1 MGFIALVIALL
12 IEQVRPLAANN
23 LAHRVSAGLADL
35 VRGSTDAGQRQH
47 GIIGWLVVGA
57 IVLGVV
63 ALLEWLAALLHPL
76 LLVVVHVVVLYATVG
91 FRQFSHAFTE
101 IQVALAADDLPGA
114 RRVLERWLA
123 ASSTDD
129 EFEQPPSDA
138 SIDTVCRLAIAHA
151 LVASHRHVFAPLFC
165 YMLFPGVLGPVLYR
179 LAELLARR
187 WSTHVAHGEARVS
200 EPYGFAAAWIYRL
213 LDWVLVRITAAGFAI
228 VGNFEDAVYCWRG
241 AAAAGTANEQR
252 ALLLAAGGGALGL
265 RIAEP
270 ALEARWVSGEQGFEW
285 QGATPDAAGLRS
297 AVGLVWRSVIL
308 WAGLFALV
316 SLAAW
321 VGR

>member
-12 IEQVRPLAANN
+12 IEQVRPLPVNN
-23 LAHRVSAGLADL
+23 IAHRAVAGLAEL

-47 GIIGWLVVGA
+47 GAFGWGLMA
-57 IVLGVV
+57 LIVLGLVGVTDWV
-63 ALLEWLAALLHPL
+63 ANLVHPIA
-76 LLVVVHVVVLYATVG
+76 VFVFHVVVLYATVG

-123 ASSTDD
+123 TSSPD
-129 EFEQPPSDA
+129 EGFEMPPPDA
-138 SIDTVCRLAIAHA
+138 STAVVCRVAIAHA
-151 LVASHRHVFAPLFC
+151 LIAAHRHVFAPLIC
-165 YMLFPGVLGPVLYR
+165 YMVIPGVLGPVLYR
-179 LAELLARR
+179 LAELLARS
-187 WSTHVAHGEARVS
+187 WSAHVVHGDSKVP
-200 EPYGFAAAWIYRL
+200 EPYGYIADVIHRG
-213 LDWVLVRITAAGFAI
+213 LDWVLVRITAGGFAI

-241 AAAAGTANEQR
+241 AIAAGTGSEQR
-252 ALLLAAGGGALGL
+252 SLLLATGGGALGL

-270 ALEARWVSGEQGFEW
+270 ALEARWVSSDQGFEW
-285 QGATPDAAGLRS
+285 QGAQPDSAGLRS

-321 VGR
+321 LGR